1 MINRLAECHAT
12 RGSKCSDAFHEVLSQ
27 MCDYTQV
34 HFKAEEDY
42 LRTIGYPQLA
52 DQKDEHDAF
61 VGKMTAFSM
70 AATEGAQD
78 EAAVHRYL
86 KGWLLSHILESDMQ
100 YRRFVQSRQ

>member
-1 MINRLAECHAT
+1 
-12 RGSKCSDAFHEVLSQ
+12 
-27 MCDYTQV
+27 
-34 HFKAEEDY
+34 
-42 LRTIGYPQLA
+42 
-52 DQKDEHDAF
+52 
-61 VGKMTAFSM
+61 M